1 MTDYIK
7 LARQA
12 GIDVLEVESER
23 ASMWP
28 ATPEGLAKFA
38 ELVQAAERE
47 RCARLCEPTAPRPC
61 DCERCDCGNATDA
74 RMVAEWDEAAAMA
87 KRIRG
92 PNTPISGGTSAA

>member
-1 MTDYIK
+1 MIDYIK

-38 ELVQAAERE
+38 ELVLEAERE
-47 RCARLCEPTAPRPC
+47 RWARQLDALGC
-61 DCERCDCGNATDA
+61 DHC
-74 RMVAEWDEAAAMA
+74 AAAIRTRKPNA
-87 KRIRG
+87 EGKRPAQG
-92 PNTPISGGTSAA
+92 ADAVPV